1 MARRS
6 WRAAVLAIG
15 LVGMSSSIGT
25 AADWRGVEG
34 TFPDTVVTDQNGQ
47 THRFTDLI
55 RDRVVAINFV
65 FTECSTICG
74 PQTALFR
81 GLQTRAAASGV
92 DVTLISVSIDPRRDT
107 PGVLKAY
114 ARQFDAGP
122 GWYFLTGSE
131 DALRRLVRSLGVLAG
146 DDPTAHAPVALIV
159 NGKSGVWTRANSLSP
174 AAELL
179 GLVTEAGVQRVPS
192 APSAAGTR
200 K

>member
-6 WRAAVLAIG
+6 WRAALAIG
-15 LVGMSSSIGT
+15 LVGIWSSIGS
-25 AADWRGVEG
+25 AADWRGIEG
-34 TFPDTVVTDQNGQ
+34 AFPDTVVTDQDGR
-47 THRFTDLI
+47 THRFMDLV

-81 GLQTRAAASGV
+81 GLQKQAATSGV

-114 ARQFDAGP
+114 ARQFEAGP
-122 GWYFLTGSE
+122 DWYFLTGSE

-146 DDPTAHAPVALIV
+146 DDPAAHAPVALIV

-179 GLVTEAGVQRVPS
+179 GLVTEAGAQRVPS
-192 APSAAGTR
+192 TPSTAGAR